1 MVSRARAEP
10 RSRKKLV
17 TGVAISTA
25 EICAADVRLRGEANR
40 AWRSALEPPPADGSN
55 WSSLASALNDLART
69 LGITE
74 GTLAISLMP
83 PLTEVR
89 RLELP
94 PLTDDDLQRLL
105 GRNASRYFVNARGT
119 QIVGASPATRRVR
132 GRPAPVVAAAASAR
146 LVASIRAAAE
156 QTGWTV
162 ESVSPA
168 ESAWASAALALWPAF
183 ARQNSYVLIALEER
197 TDLLQLEEGRLASV
211 RRFRAGSADAPMIAD
226 TVGPTARIGIA
237 GPPPARRE
245 LSVAL
250 SGLGVTVAS
259 PSGEFS
265 AAAEAGDILAAQ
277 FAGGEVG
284 PTLRTEGALALERA
298 EARRATWTIAGA
310 AAALFVVAAL
320 VRLWGVHHQLN
331 LVRAE
336 RARIRPELS
345 STLIGRTTVDATYR
359 HLATL
364 TTAER
369 AAPQWSVV
377 IGNLSA
383 SVPEEAHLT
392 AIRARS
398 DSLLVDGLADHAA
411 RVFDALEK
419 THDLIDVRA
428 ASPVRRELQEGG
440 GTLDHFTI
448 AARVTRPIAPEA
460 STPTSASSSS
470 RKGRGR

>member
-1 MVSRARAEP
+1 MVNRARAEP
-10 RSRKKLV
+10 GSRKRIQ
-17 TGVAISTA
+17 TGVAISA
-25 EICAADVRLRGEANR
+25 GEICATDIRLRGAANR
-40 AWRSALEPPPADGSN
+40 AWRATLEAPPTDGSN
-55 WSSLASALNDLART
+55 WPSLVSALADLART
-69 LGITE
+69 LGVAE

-94 PLTDDDLQRLL
+94 PLADEDLQRLL
-105 GRNASRYFVNARGT
+105 GRNASRYFVNARGA
-119 QIVGASPATRRVR
+119 QIVGASAATRRAR

-156 QTGWTV
+156 QTGWSV

-168 ESAWASAALALWPAF
+168 ESAWARAALALWPAF
-183 ARQNSYVLIALEER
+183 ARRNSYALIAQEDR
-197 TDLLQLEEGRLASV
+197 TDLLQLEEGRLAAV
-211 RRFRAGSADAPMIAD
+211 RRFRAGSADAAMIAD
-226 TVGPTARIGIA
+226 TVGPTARVGVA
-237 GPPPARRE
+237 GPPEARRA
-245 LSVAL
+245 LTVAL
-250 SGLGVTVAS
+250 SGLGVTTAG

-265 AAAEAGDILAAQ
+265 AAAEAADVLAAQ

-284 PTLRTEGALALERA
+284 PTLRTESAIALEHA
-298 EARRATWTIAGA
+298 EARRATRRIGGA

-336 RARIRPELS
+336 REKIRPELS

-359 HLATL
+359 HLAAL
-364 TTAER
+364 SAAER
-369 AAPQWSVV
+369 AAPQWSTV

-398 DSLLVDGLADHAA
+398 DSLLVDGLAEHAA

-419 THDLIDVRA
+419 THGLIDVRA

-448 AARVTRPIAPEA
+448 AARVTRPVAPEA
-460 STPTSASSSS
+460 PTPTSASSST
-470 RKGRGR
+470 RRRGR